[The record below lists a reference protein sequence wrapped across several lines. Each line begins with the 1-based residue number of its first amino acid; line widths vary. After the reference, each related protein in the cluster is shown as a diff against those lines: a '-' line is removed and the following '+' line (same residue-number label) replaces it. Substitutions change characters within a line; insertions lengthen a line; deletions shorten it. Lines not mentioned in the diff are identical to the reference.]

1 MVITRVAPMSVA
13 RIAGVLY
20 AFLGLFIGFLFS
32 MVTVMG
38 GGPAEQAGLP
48 AIFVS
53 GAAVF
58 VLPIVY
64 GFAGFCMSLIGAAFY
79 NVLAGMLGGIEIET
93 SSEGRP

>member
-20 AFLGLFIGFLFS
+20 AFLGLFIGFMFS
-32 MVTVMG
+32 MMTMLG

-48 AIFVS
+48 AVFVS

-58 VLPIVY
+58 VLPMVY
-64 GFAGFCMSLIGAAFY
+64 GFIGFLMTLVGAAFY

-93 SSEGRP
+93 Q